1 MAKICHHMELFSLPC
16 LILFFPLDK
25 NAPLEE
31 TLSGDDAGS
40 PFCLLL
46 KRKAGIRVG
55 PKSTLDI
62 PVCFAP
68 TEMKMFESIC
78 TVIVTRE
85 DGEKWNYVPRDTN
98 G

>member
-1 MAKICHHMELFSLPC
+1 MA
-16 LILFFPLDK
+16 ILFHFYCYILDK
-25 NAPLEE
+25 NSTLEE
-31 TLSGDDAGS
+31 TLEGTKSDDTS

-46 KRKAGIRVG
+46 KRKGGIRVG

-68 TEMKMFESIC
+68 TEMKMYESVC

-85 DGEKWNYVPRDTN
+85 DGERWQYAPRDTQ